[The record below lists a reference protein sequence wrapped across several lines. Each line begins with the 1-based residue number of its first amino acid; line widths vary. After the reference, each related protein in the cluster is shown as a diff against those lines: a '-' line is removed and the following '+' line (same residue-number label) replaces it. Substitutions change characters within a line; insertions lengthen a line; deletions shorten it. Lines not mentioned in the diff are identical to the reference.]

1 MNHEDKRYQVF
12 ISSTFND
19 LKLERAEVTQALLEL
34 DCIPC
39 GMEAFPAANET
50 QWSWIKKVIEE
61 CDYYVLIIGGK
72 YGSVNDE
79 TSLSY
84 TEMEYNYASEK
95 DIPTI
100 AFIVEDE
107 GKLVGD
113 KLETDADKKEKLKI
127 FKDRVKKNLCKFYT
141 TPEDLGGKVSRSIT
155 QLKKTNPRTGW
166 VRADSLNNYPSKE
179 IIRLMKENEKLKK
192 DIEKLNI
199 EKETDNVQQHTNKE
213 SDEFLNSIYE
223 IIYKWDYYDE
233 NDIVVE
239 EKCIYQVL
247 WKELYKIVVVPM
259 INHSPKFEDGE
270 DPISE
275 YIYEREN
282 KNFRKKRHLPQENSD
297 DDECE
302 LEGCVDYSC
311 LMIILVQLKTMG
323 YIEKGKSKLWNLTE
337 KGLEYFAQIT
347 AIKSSNKEK

>member
-1 MNHEDKRYQVF
+1 MNNEDKRYQVF

-50 QWSWIKKVIEE
+50 QWSWIKKVIAE

-79 TSLSY
+79 TGLSY
-84 TEMEYNYASEK
+84 TEMEYNYANEEG
-95 DIPTI
+95 IPTI
-100 AFIVEDE
+100 AFIIEDE
-107 GKLVGD
+107 GKILGD
-113 KLETDADKKEKLKI
+113 KLETEHEKKEKLKQ
-127 FKDRVKKNLCKFYT
+127 FKEKVKKNLCKFYT

-155 QLKKTNPRTGW
+155 QLKKTNPRIGW

-199 EKETDNVQQHTNKE
+199 EIEKK
-213 SDEFLNSIYE
+213 EFLQSENDENVEILDVVYD
-223 IIYKWDYYDE
+223 IIYKWDYYDK
-233 NDIVVE
+233 NDNIVE
-239 EKCIYQVL
+239 DKRIYPIS
-247 WKELYKIVVVPM
+247 WKEIYKIIVVPM
-259 INHSPKFEDGE
+259 INKSPDFENGQ

-275 YIYEREN
+275 YIYEKEH
-282 KNFRKKRHLPQENSD
+282 KNYRKEKRLPQGDIE

-302 LEGCVDYSC
+302 LEGCIDYGC

-323 YIEKGKSKLWNLTE
+323 YIEKKVKTWTLTE
-337 KGLEYFAQIT
+337 KGLDYFAQIT
-347 AIKSSNKEK
+347 VITPNSKNK